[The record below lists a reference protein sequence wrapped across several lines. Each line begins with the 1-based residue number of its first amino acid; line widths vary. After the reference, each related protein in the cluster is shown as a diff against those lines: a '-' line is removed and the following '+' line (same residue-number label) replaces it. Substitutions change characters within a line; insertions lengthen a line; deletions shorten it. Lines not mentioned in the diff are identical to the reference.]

1 MRILVAYANTTD
13 LLDLVEDVALEVD
26 MAYKRNYSQTTG
38 EGKYQ
43 KSAKQKKNRA
53 SRNAAARKMK
63 CPKGKEVDHKDR
75 NPRNNKKSNLR
86 CLSKSKNRSFKRK

>member
-1 MRILVAYANTTD
+1 MLVAYANTTD
-13 LLDLVEDVALEVD
+13 VLKVSVSVAYKLH

-63 CPKGKEVDHKDR
+63 CSKGKEVDHKDR

-86 CLSKSKNRSFKRK
+86 CISKSKNRSFKRK